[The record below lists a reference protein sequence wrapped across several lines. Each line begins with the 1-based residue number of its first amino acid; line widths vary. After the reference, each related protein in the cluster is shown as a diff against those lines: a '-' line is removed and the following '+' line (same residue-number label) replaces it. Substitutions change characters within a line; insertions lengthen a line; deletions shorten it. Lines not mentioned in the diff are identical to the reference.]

1 MKKRRR
7 RGVLLLSLA
16 LACGGLA
23 SSEVSSRTRAVEER
37 VGPLVP
43 VVAARA
49 AIEPG
54 TKLSPGLLTVVR
66 VPARYAPPDA
76 LADPEQADGLRTG
89 GALEAGSY
97 LTASALAA
105 GPEGGSAEP
114 PGNGLGRGER
124 AIELRV
130 AGAEALGDLAGPGAR
145 VDVLVT
151 TESGERAGRTEL
163 ALEDVELLALRGGE
177 GGGSAEPPGSAASGS
192 ASSATATL
200 RVTLKQAVY
209 LTAAQNFAREVR
221 VLPRAAG
228 DRRRSGHL
236 VAGAGL

>member
-7 RGVLLLSLA
+7 RGVLLISLA
-16 LACGGLA
+16 LAAGGLA
-23 SSEVSSRTRAVEER
+23 ASEVSSRTRAVEER

-43 VVAARA
+43 VVAARN

-54 TKLSPGLLTVVR
+54 TKLTPDRLTVVQ

-76 LADPEQADGLRTG
+76 LADPAQADGLRTG

-97 LTASALAA
+97 LTASAFAA
-105 GPEGGSAEP
+105 R
-114 PGNGLGRGER
+114 PGDDSERPASGLGRGER
-124 AIELRV
+124 AIELKV
-130 AGAEALGDLAGPGAR
+130 AGAEALADFAGPGAR

-163 ALEDVELLALRGGE
+163 ALEDVELLALRGGGD
-177 GGGSAEPPGSAASGS
+177 GGDAVPDAAGSGS
-192 ASSATATL
+192 AGGATATL

-221 VLPRAAG
+221 LLPRGAD
-228 DRRRSGHL
+228 DRRRSGRL